1 MLRKEIVLELYF
13 CFCDNMMT
21 RGDIMSKHL
30 SSATIYEKE
39 FHIDFKGYNA
49 LEVDEFLDQV
59 MQDYAYFESLIQSQ
73 QALIDK
79 YEVTLAQ
86 QKQALLESESRARS
100 TQHTQPV
107 QFSHVD
113 MLKRVSRLEEAVF
126 GQDKK

>member
-1 MLRKEIVLELYF
+1 MVLELYF

-30 SSATIYEKE
+30 SASMIFDKE
-39 FHIDFKGYNA
+39 FHVDFKGYNA
-49 LEVDEFLDQV
+49 LEVDEFLDLV
-59 MQDYAYFESLIQSQ
+59 MQDYAYFESVIEKQKE
-73 QALIDK
+73 LIDK

-86 QKQALLESESRARS
+86 QKHALLESENRARS
-100 TQHTQPV
+100 VQNTQPI

-126 GQDKK
+126 GLDK